1 MQDSKNPPRLPRSVQ
16 ALYLVPMRRTPTH
29 GIPVANLQLRSFSV
43 RNLEF
48 MADFALRAAYYLN
61 LPARGP
67 VALPKIT
74 QRWTVPRDTFIFK
87 KSQENFERV
96 TVRRLIQIQDGH
108 PDVVRRWLGFVRRH
122 CWYGVGM
129 KADVFEWEGEDVVGR
144 MDQSGEVE
152 KVALE
157 KVDWELFGRRK
168 GLEGVEEVG
177 KAMGE
182 RGFAITAPASA
193 SASASPA
200 PAQPT
205 VA

>member
-1 MQDSKNPPRLPRSVQ
+1 MQDHKANPRLPRSVQ
-16 ALYLVPMRRTPTH
+16 ALYFNPLRRTPTH

-87 KSQENFERV
+87 KSQENWERV
-96 TVRRLIQIQDGH
+96 TCRRLIQIQDGH
-108 PDVVRRWLGFVRRH
+108 PDVVRRWLQFVKRH

-129 KADVFEWEGEDVVGR
+129 KADVFEWEDENVVQR
-144 MDQSGEVE
+144 MDASGEVE
-152 KVALE
+152 RLALE

-168 GLEGVEEVG
+168 GLEGVDEVG
-177 KAMGE
+177 KALGE
-182 RGFAITAPASA
+182 RGFAVTTTAGAKA
-193 SASASPA
+193 DA

-205 VA
+205 VQ